1 MRLIPITPVRH
12 PLVVVWIYVLW
23 IPSLVQSFASYRQ
36 QQQLQAVKCPT
47 AAAHRISHHGMS
59 RSRFDQDRRAF
70 TTVITVTSLFNFF
83 DSFFRPSSAAAQQS
97 QTLSTKNK
105 GPICV
110 IGANGRTGYQCVQ
123 GCLQL
128 GIPVRAATRSGQLT
142 ADDSSAPSSSSSSLL
157 SSVACDVKDP
167 MTISSAIQGARGVIF
182 AASASK
188 TGGTAA
194 QVDNQGL
201 ISVAQACIE
210 NNIPHLVIVSSGAVS
225 KPFSPVYLFLNLFGN
240 IMSEKIQ
247 GEDAVRN
254 LYRRLD
260 PTLANTFTY
269 TIVRPGGL
277 TEEAPLGASGLEL
290 NQGDTKSGRISRTDV
305 AALCI
310 QSMLFPQ
317 YTSRAT
323 FECYN
328 ADTGKPLQSVGL
340 SNLFKAKSDGKEFV
354 SGKER
359 RGNTWE
365 TLFQGL
371 EQD

>member
-1 MRLIPITPVRH
+1 
-12 PLVVVWIYVLW
+12 
-23 IPSLVQSFASYRQ
+23 
-36 QQQLQAVKCPT
+36 
-47 AAAHRISHHGMS
+47 
-59 RSRFDQDRRAF
+59 
-70 TTVITVTSLFNFF
+70 
-83 DSFFRPSSAAAQQS
+83 
-97 QTLSTKNK
+97 
-105 GPICV
+105 
-110 IGANGRTGYQCVQ
+110 
-123 GCLQL
+123 
-128 GIPVRAATRSGQLT
+128 
-142 ADDSSAPSSSSSSLL
+142 
-157 SSVACDVKDP
+157 

-354 SGKER
+354 SGKEQ